1 MRGTLKRILL
11 LVLISLSL
19 FSTSFA
25 DEYVLVMSKDDNV
38 CQHMFKL
45 YNEDLKEYGEIKYN
59 QHKEFNTIKWEERD
73 YLWVSMFDQ
82 KVKRGEPLL
91 ISRFDINND
100 GKPEIIIKDEHLTLR
115 GPDSDI
121 LYVFRKGDLDYSQEG
136 FLIDDL
142 SDKAI
147 AVLGF
152 SSRGPFMAN
161 VYTLY
166 ALPAFETLT
175 IPGTKESL
183 KVNYSIGGWFYFHPF
198 LYGDKYFVS
207 MNGRTLEGWQV
218 VLYLTP
224 ENQLRDICYFI
235 KLCGYEG
242 NRKGAAE
249 KGDTEA
255 GEKKDT
261 ISAANLVSG
270 TYELI
275 ETPVEYRSGGL
286 DVVQVSKD
294 KIKFSLNCGVGP
306 PSYNQASASGF
317 ATYKNNKAFYK
328 DGECEITFSFKDNT
342 VHVEEKSTRGCMF
355 YGNSVSCG
363 GVYKLNSRELPNLDD
378 IK

>member
-1 MRGTLKRILL
+1 MKRILL
-11 LVLISLSL
+11 LVLISLSQ

-38 CQHMFKL
+38 CQHMLKL
-45 YNEDLKEYGEIKYN
+45 YNGDMEKYGELRYSE
-59 QHKEFNTIKWEERD
+59 HKEFNTIKWEKRD
-73 YLWVSMFDQ
+73 YLWVSMFDG
-82 KVKRGEPLL
+82 KGKRGEPLL

-100 GKPEIIIKDEHLTLR
+100 GKPEIIIKDEHLTLQ
-115 GPDSDI
+115 GPDSDV

-147 AVLGF
+147 AILGF
-152 SSRGPFMAN
+152 SGSSFVAN
-161 VYTLY
+161 VYMLY
-166 ALPAFETLT
+166 ALPPFESLT
-175 IPGTKESL
+175 IPGTKEPL
-183 KVNYSIGGWFYFHPF
+183 KVYYSLGGWFYFNPF
-198 LYGDKYFVS
+198 LYGNKYFVS
-207 MNGRTLEGWQV
+207 MNGRTAEGWQV

-224 ENQLRDICYFI
+224 ENQLRDTCYFI
-235 KLCGYEG
+235 KVCGHG
-242 NRKGAAE
+242 DKQKGAAE
-249 KGDTEA
+249 AEDTKA
-255 GEKKDT
+255 GKKRDT
-261 ISAANLVSG
+261 IPGAKDLVSG

-275 ETPVEYRSGGL
+275 ETPVEYRLGGL

-328 DGECEITFSFKDNT
+328 DGDCEITFSFKNNT

-355 YGNSVSCG
+355 YGNNVSCG
-363 GVYKLNSRELPNLDD
+363 GVYKLKSRELPNLDGN
-378 IK
+378 K